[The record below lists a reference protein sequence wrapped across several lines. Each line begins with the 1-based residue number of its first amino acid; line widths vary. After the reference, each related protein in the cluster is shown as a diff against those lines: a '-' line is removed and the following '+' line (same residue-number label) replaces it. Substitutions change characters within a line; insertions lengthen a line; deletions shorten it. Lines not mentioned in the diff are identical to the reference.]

1 MKCCIHV
8 ADHECCPCRVSN
20 VHAFA
25 ARYGYLDSDSGN
37 GVVTSNVYDFPTNRP
52 IVTDLFSHRSTVPV
66 DARGTR
72 TSLM

>member
-1 MKCCIHV
+1 M
-8 ADHECCPCRVSN
+8 R
-20 VHAFA
+20 AFA

-52 IVTDLFSHRSTVPV
+52 KVTDLFSHRSTVPV